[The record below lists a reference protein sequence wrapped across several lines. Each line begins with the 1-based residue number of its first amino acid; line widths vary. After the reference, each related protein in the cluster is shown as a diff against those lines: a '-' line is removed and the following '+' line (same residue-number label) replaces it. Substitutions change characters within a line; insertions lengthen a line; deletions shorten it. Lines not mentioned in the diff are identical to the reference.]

1 MSIQKPANNVTVIIR
16 SVGERTETLCRQL
29 LADQVQ
35 ESDIFIINERPFTK
49 AIAKTYEIGIENQR
63 KWTLCIDADVL
74 IKEDAVNELLQKAS
88 EADENVFE
96 IQGNVLDKFF
106 GGPRA
111 AGNHLYR
118 TSLLKK
124 AIDAIPLPNV
134 SLRPESFTIKQMAAK
149 GYPWVEIDLVVGLHD
164 YEQYYKDIFRK
175 TFIQAKKHE
184 RFMPVLT
191 AYWER
196 MKNEDTDYQVALWG
210 SKELSTYTKPLTI
223 DVKNMP
229 DGLNKL
235 LIHSDIKE
243 KGDIITNTEEFT
255 GNNIKASIDSYLL
268 PVEYNKFVELTLHPP
283 TQQKGSGH
291 IKSRNKGY
299 TKQIIDHIFNKIK
312 KISQF

>member
-1 MSIQKPANNVTVIIR
+1 MSIQKPDSDLTVIVR
-16 SVGERTETLCRQL
+16 SVGERTETLCKQL
-29 LADQVQ
+29 LTDQVQ
-35 ESDIFIINERPFTK
+35 ESNIFIINERPFTK

-74 IKEDAVNELLQKAS
+74 IKEGAVNELLQKAS

-124 AIDAIPLPNV
+124 AIGAIPSPNV

-149 GYPWVEIDLVVGLHD
+149 GYPWIEIDLIVGIHD
-164 YEQYYKDIFRK
+164 YEQYYKDIIRK
-175 TFIQAKKHE
+175 TFIQAKKHG

-210 SKELSTYTKPLTI
+210 AKELSTYTKPLTI

-235 LIHSDIKE
+235 LKYSNIKE
-243 KGDIITNTEEFT
+243 KEDIITSTERFT
-255 GNNIKASIDSYLL
+255 GNNIKVFIDSYVP
-268 PVEYNKFVELTLHPP
+268 PVEFNNFIELTLHSP
-283 TQQKGSGH
+283 TQQKDSGLV
-291 IKSRNKGY
+291 KSRNKGY
-299 TKQIIDHIFNKIK
+299 TKQIIDNIFNKIK